1 MKIQWNEREFKRLME
16 DEVQSTVDDMAAE
29 YTRDLKALTTRYT
42 GRPVEE
48 IKPALRRI
56 FQQHDGDLTDPEL
69 SEYAA
74 QIHAGGEIVF
84 TADKVRF

>member
-1 MKIQWNEREFKRLME
+1 MEIQWDEREFKRLME
-16 DEVQSTVDDMAAE
+16 NEAQSAVNDMAAV
-29 YTRDLKALTTRYT
+29 YTRDLKGLTARYA
-42 GRPVEE
+42 GRPIEE
-48 IKPALRRI
+48 IKPALRRV
-56 FQQHDGDLTDPEL
+56 FQQYDGDLTDPEL

>member
-1 MKIQWNEREFKRLME
+1 MKIQWNDRELKRLLE
-16 DEVQSTVDDMAAE
+16 NEFQLVVNDMAAG
-29 YTRDLKALTTRYT
+29 YTRDLKNLADRYK

-74 QIHAGGEIVF
+74 QIHAGDEIVL
-84 TADKVRF
+84 TANKVRI